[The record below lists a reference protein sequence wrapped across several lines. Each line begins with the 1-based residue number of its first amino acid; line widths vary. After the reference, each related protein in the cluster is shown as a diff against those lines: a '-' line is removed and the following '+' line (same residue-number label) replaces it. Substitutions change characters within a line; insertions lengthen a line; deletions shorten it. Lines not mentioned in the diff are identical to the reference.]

1 MKEVVKILTEKGK
14 TISTMESCTGGEIAD
29 SITSNRGSSNVFS
42 FGAVTYSNEFKIKM
56 GVNAETIEKYTVY
69 STETAMEMSKAIAKY
84 AGTDYGVGI
93 TGKIDS
99 RNPNENKKI
108 YVSIYD
114 NNANRHYNMVLR
126 PNEEVN
132 RAENKKIIMKSLK
145 EKLPISSTK

>member
-1 MKEVVKILTEKGK
+1 MEKVVKILTEKGK
-14 TISTMESCTGGEIAD
+14 TISTMESCTGGEIA
-29 SITSNRGSSNVFS
+29 SQITSNKGSSNVFS

-69 STETAMEMSKAIAKY
+69 STETAMEMSKAIAKF

-99 RNPNENKKI
+99 RNPNEDKKI

-114 NNANRHYNMVLR
+114 NNKDIHHNMILR
-126 PNEEVN
+126 PNEQVN
-132 RAENKKIIMKSLK
+132 RAENKKLIMKSLQ
-145 EKLPISSTK
+145 EKLIEII